1 MPTLSRFNSQCINK
15 YTEITLLWFFTKIY
29 TKLLLSNRLPL
40 LSTTINVTNLLSKKK
55 TIFQQQIGT
64 NSTDKKMYYFTEFE
78 NFTKISQAYQPLFQ
92 GVV

>member
-1 MPTLSRFNSQCINK
+1 MLQTSYQ
-15 YTEITLLWFFTKIY
+15 
-29 TKLLLSNRLPL
+29 
-40 LSTTINVTNLLSKKK
+40 KK